1 MTLGAKKNFFRAF
14 WDFFV
19 LFSGISTAS
28 NLTRTQSRPV
38 RRRGLFL
45 YRPGSGQP
53 PDRPRRDPGMGPDP
67 APEPAPQLGTE
78 IGRIEAM
85 PLTRQQALDRF
96 HSPDLI
102 GLGFE
107 ADAVRRRLH
116 PEGVVS
122 YIIDRNIN
130 YTNFCTEYC
139 SFCAFYRPLK
149 GPRSEEGYILEF
161 EKIYEK
167 IAETLEMGGTGVLMQ
182 GGIHPDLKIEW
193 FERLFSSIKER
204 FPQIWL
210 HCLTSSEILAIARYS
225 DLTLRETLIRL
236 RAAGLDSI
244 PGGGA
249 EILDDDVRERVAR
262 LKCNTEDWL
271 SVHRT
276 AHQLGMRTTATM
288 MFGMGESVEQRINHF
303 EVIRQ
308 LQEETGGFTAFIP
321 WSFQPGHTALGGRGW
336 DEATSVEYLKVLAIS
351 RLYLDNIENVQA
363 SWVTQGLKVL
373 ELGLHFGGNDVGSVM
388 LEENVV
394 KAAGTSNCTTE
405 EELRRIIRDAG
416 FKPVQR
422 DTLYRTMFLS

>member
-1 MTLGAKKNFFRAF
+1 MSI
-14 WDFFV
+14 D
-19 LFSGISTAS
+19 
-28 NLTRTQSRPV
+28 
-38 RRRGLFL
+38 
-45 YRPGSGQP
+45 
-53 PDRPRRDPGMGPDP
+53 
-67 APEPAPQLGTE
+67 
-78 IGRIEAM
+78 
-85 PLTRQQALDRF
+85 RQQALDYF

-107 ADAVRRRLH
+107 ADAVRRRMH

-139 SFCAFYRPLK
+139 TFCAFYRPLK
-149 GPRSEEGYILEF
+149 GPKASEGYILDF
-161 EKIYEK
+161 EKIYE
-167 IAETLEMGGTGVLMQ
+167 TVEMGGTGVLMQ
-182 GGIHPDLKIEW
+182 GGIHPDLKIDW
-193 FERLFSSIKER
+193 FERLFTGIKQR

-210 HCLTSSEILAIARYS
+210 HCLSASEVLAIAEYS
-225 DLTLRETLIRL
+225 ELDLRTTIMRL
-236 RAAGLDSI
+236 RDAGLDSI

-249 EILDDDVRERVAR
+249 EILDDDVRKRIAR
-262 LKCNTEDWL
+262 LKCRTEDWV

-288 MFGMGESVEQRINHF
+288 MFGVGETFGQRVNHF
-303 EVIRQ
+303 EVVRR

-321 WSFQPGHTALGGRGW
+321 WSFQPGNTALGGRGW
-336 DEATSVEYLKVLAIS
+336 EDATSVEYLKVLAIS

-373 ELGLHFGGNDVGSVM
+373 EVGLHFGGNDVGSVM

-422 DTLYRTMFLS
+422 DTLYRTMFLN

>member
-1 MTLGAKKNFFRAF
+1 M
-14 WDFFV
+14 
-19 LFSGISTAS
+19 S
-28 NLTRTQSRPV
+28 
-38 RRRGLFL
+38 
-45 YRPGSGQP
+45 
-53 PDRPRRDPGMGPDP
+53 
-67 APEPAPQLGTE
+67 
-78 IGRIEAM
+78 
-85 PLTRQQALDRF
+85 LTRQQALDYF
-96 HSPDLI
+96 QSPDLI
-102 GLGFE
+102 GVGME

-116 PEGVVS
+116 PEGVVT

-139 SFCAFYRPLK
+139 TFCAFYRPLK
-149 GPRSEEGYILEF
+149 GPKASEGYILDF

-167 IAETLEMGGTGVLMQ
+167 IAETVEMGGTGVLMQ
-182 GGIHPDLKIEW
+182 GGIHPDLKIDW
-193 FERLFSSIKER
+193 FESLFTGIKKR

-210 HCLTSSEILAIARYS
+210 HCLSASEVLAIAEYS
-225 DLTLRETLIRL
+225 ELDLRTTIARL
-236 RAAGLDSI
+236 RDAGLDSI

-249 EILDDDVRERVAR
+249 EILDDDVRKRIAR
-262 LKCNTEDWL
+262 LKCRTEDWV

-288 MFGMGESVEQRINHF
+288 MFGVGETFDQRINHF
-303 EVIRQ
+303 EVVRK

-336 DEATSVEYLKVLAIS
+336 DEATSVEYLKVLAIA
-351 RLYLDNIENVQA
+351 RLYLDNILNVQA

-373 ELGLHFGGNDVGSVM
+373 EVGLHFGGNDVGSVM

-422 DTLYRTMFLS
+422 DTLYRTYFLN

>member
-1 MTLGAKKNFFRAF
+1 MDARATF
-14 WDFFV
+14 LLLQIQEVTVPGWD
-19 LFSGISTAS
+19 
-28 NLTRTQSRPV
+28 
-38 RRRGLFL
+38 
-45 YRPGSGQP
+45 
-53 PDRPRRDPGMGPDP
+53 
-67 APEPAPQLGTE
+67 TE
-78 IGRIEAM
+78 ARITETIKYSKIETM
-85 PLTRQQALDRF
+85 PLTRQQALDYF

-116 PEGVVS
+116 PEGVVT

-139 SFCAFYRPLK
+139 TFCAFYRPLT
-149 GPRSEEGYILEF
+149 GPRSEEGYILDF

-182 GGIHPDLKIEW
+182 GGIHPDLKIDW
-193 FERLFSSIKER
+193 FERLFSGIKKR

-210 HCLTSSEILAIARYS
+210 HCLTASEILAIAKYS
-225 DLTLRETLIRL
+225 DLSLRETIVRL

-249 EILDDDVRERVAR
+249 EILDDDVRRRIAR
-262 LKCNTEDWL
+262 IKCNTEDWV

-288 MFGMGESVEQRINHF
+288 MFGVGETFEQRINHF
-303 EVIRQ
+303 EVVRR

-321 WSFQPGHTALGGRGW
+321 WSFQPGNTALGGRGW
-336 DEATSVEYLKVLAIS
+336 EEATSVEYLKVLAIA